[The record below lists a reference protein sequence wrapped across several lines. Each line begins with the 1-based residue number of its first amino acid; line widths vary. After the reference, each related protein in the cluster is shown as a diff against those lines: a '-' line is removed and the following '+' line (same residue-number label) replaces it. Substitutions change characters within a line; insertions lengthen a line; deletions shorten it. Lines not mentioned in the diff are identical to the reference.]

1 MPSTFTVAAYRS
13 LALAL
18 LLALTA
24 LLQGCTGIG
33 TTDKGLKPAKASLQA
48 CCSNME
54 DYPLWYVDM
63 ARTVAPALGTVLS
76 HVAWRSGYLKSKQ
89 AAQQAIME
97 VLQPLDIVLVSSKGK
112 RSGQMIPGLSGHAAV
127 YLGTERELQR
137 LGIWSS
143 PEVTPHQAKIRAG
156 HVFIE
161 ADAKGVHLSKPS
173 IVLNTDAVAILRP
186 RIAGNGQRRKT
197 ALDFFAAMGMK
208 FDFLFDV
215 DSPDCTFCTE
225 LIHRI
230 MPQLDLPIMEIY
242 GVRTIM
248 PDSVAVAAI
257 RKRGGTLAFVGYVK
271 ADRSNWKQGS
281 IGELANDIGSHWEGR
296 QR

>member
-1 MPSTFTVAAYRS
+1 MRNTDTLPTVRRIT
-13 LALAL
+13 LAL
-18 LLALTA
+18 LLILGS

-33 TTDKGLKPAKASLQA
+33 TTDKGVKPARASLQA
-48 CCSNME
+48 CCTSME
-54 DYPLWYVDM
+54 DYPRWYVDM

-76 HVAWRSGYLKSKQ
+76 HVSWRSGYLRSKQ
-89 AAQQAIME
+89 AAQEAVMD

-112 RSGQMIPGLSGHAAV
+112 RSGQMIPGLFGHAAI
-127 YLGTERELQR
+127 YLGTEQELR
-137 LGIWSS
+137 HLGIWSA
-143 PEVTPHQAKIRAG
+143 PEVEPHHPKIRAG

-161 ADAKGVHLSKPS
+161 ADAEGVHLSRPS
-173 IVLNTDAVAILRP
+173 IVLNTDAVAVLRP
-186 RIAGNGQRRKT
+186 RIANIERRRRT
-197 ALDFFAAMGMK
+197 AVDFFAAMGMK

-225 LIHRI
+225 LIHRT

-257 RKRGGTLAFVGYVK
+257 RRRGGTLAFVGYVK
-271 ADRSNWKQGS
+271 ADRSEWKQGS
-281 IGELANDIGSHWEGR
+281 IGELANDIGSHWADR

>member
-1 MPSTFTVAAYRS
+1 MRNTDTLPTVRQIT
-13 LALAL
+13 LAL
-18 LLALTA
+18 LLILGS

-33 TTDKGLKPAKASLQA
+33 TTDKGVKPARASLQA
-48 CCSNME
+48 CCTSME
-54 DYPLWYVDM
+54 DYPRWYVDM

-76 HVAWRSGYLKSKQ
+76 HVSWRSGYLRSKQ
-89 AAQQAIME
+89 AAQEAVMD

-112 RSGQMIPGLSGHAAV
+112 RSGQMIPGLFGHAAI
-127 YLGTERELQR
+127 YLGTEQELR
-137 LGIWSS
+137 HLGIWSA
-143 PEVTPHQAKIRAG
+143 PEVEPHHAKIRAG

-161 ADAKGVHLSKPS
+161 ADAEGVHLSRPS
-173 IVLNTDAVAILRP
+173 IVLNTDAVAVLRP
-186 RIAGNGQRRKT
+186 RMGSIRQRRET

-225 LIHRI
+225 LIHRT

-281 IGELANDIGSHWEGR
+281 IGELANDIGTHWADR